1 MVAELRAVAICAT
14 ALSPP
19 AMVVAVA
26 TGTHPCWFA
35 MGISDSL

>member
-14 ALSPP
+14 VLSP